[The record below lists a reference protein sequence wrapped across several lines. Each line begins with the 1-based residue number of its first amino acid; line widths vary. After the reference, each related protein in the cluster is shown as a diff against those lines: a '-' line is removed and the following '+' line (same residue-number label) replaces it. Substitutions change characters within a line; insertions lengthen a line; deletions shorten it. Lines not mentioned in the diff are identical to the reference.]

1 MAIYA
6 RGTFAVLL
14 LATAQATYGIYFD
27 SNGKPTPA
35 KISW

>member
-1 MAIYA
+1 MTGGRR
-6 RGTFAVLL
+6 RGVLL